1 MIIDDLTPTVS
12 DNLTD
17 EIPVEQ
23 GTATLKTTWQKGL
36 DLFASGASTPLMDG
50 TASTGSASALSRSDH
65 RHPTDTS
72 RASTAD
78 ITALDNSKVSK
89 SGDTMSGA
97 LYING
102 AALAPISSDLEDG
115 VAVGTNT
122 AGDGRIVF
130 ADSKISRIGIISP
143 RFRTDGKQ
151 GMRLYSNRTL
161 NGSEVAISLEFGIDS
176 SGTRYVDVGSA
187 ATAWRAA
194 FGLGTSGAFP
204 LTIAQG
210 GTGSTAVASQ
220 TTASNIIT
228 AASGFTVSSASVYV
242 WGKMAQLIVTV
253 TKSSSQTSATTMTV
267 GTLKT
272 AYRPCATAGGVWLSS
287 TLSFATVNSN
297 GVIEAYGTWAAN
309 AEKTLCA
316 TFILP

>member
-1 MIIDDLTPTVS
+1 MIIDDLTPTLS

-17 EIPVEQ
+17 ELPVEQ

-78 ITALDNSKVSK
+78 ITALNNSKVSK
-89 SGDTMSGA
+89 AGDTMTGNLTASGSDIISKSTNITDGTEVGSTTYSNSHVFLNDSA
-97 LYING
+97 NNNIGVLSSTFYNDTRQSVSIRSRRSING
-102 AALAPISSDLEDG
+102 SNVDAYLE
-115 VAVGTNT
+115 
-122 AGDGRIVF
+122 
-130 ADSKISRIGIISP
+130 
-143 RFRTDGKQ
+143 
-151 GMRLYSNRTL
+151 M
-161 NGSEVAISLEFGIDS
+161 GSDS
-176 SGTRYVDVGSA
+176 SGNRFVRTNVP
-187 ATAWRAA
+187 TAFREA
-194 FGLGTSGAFP
+194 FGLGTGGAFP

-253 TKSSSQTSATTMTV
+253 TKSSAQTSATTMTV

-287 TLSFATVNSN
+287 TLSFATVNSS